1 MDELI
6 RERKEAIEQ
15 VFGADAYKC
24 VISNPISG
32 SEYRKI
38 EMNRMNGLWY
48 LEKYTEKQVF
58 HENKDDR
65 EAKVF
70 LSEVFGNSF
79 KNMNIWTSEYEHTL
93 RLSKKG
99 KLMTGKQRIQK
110 QQAPK
115 VKVRHNREKN
125 YILSPGTKI
134 DPLIDMGVFTKDGK
148 VVNSM
153 YDKYRQIN
161 RFIEIVDDE
170 VKNLPDK
177 KLTIIDFGC
186 GKSYLTFILYYY
198 FTEIKKAEVE
208 MIGLDLKQDVIEK
221 CNQTAKKYGYDGLRF
236 EVGDIGKYQNTGDI
250 DVVISLHACDT
261 ATDYALFNAISWKAK
276 MIFSVPCCQHEINNQ
291 IRSENFSLLT
301 RYGIVKERFSALL
314 TDSIRCNLLEVCGY
328 RTQMVE
334 FVAFEH
340 TPKNIMIRAARKG
353 MSSLEKMTE
362 VETVIREFHLEPTL
376 YKLLDESGYL
386 PKREL

>member
-6 RERKEAIEQ
+6 REREEAIEK

-32 SEYRKI
+32 TEYRKI

-58 HENKDDR
+58 HEKKDDR
-65 EAKVF
+65 EAKSF
-70 LSEVFGNSF
+70 LCEVFGDSF
-79 KNMNIWTSEYEHTL
+79 KNMNIWTEEYEYTL

-99 KLMTGKQRIQK
+99 KLMTGKQRVQK

-115 VKVRHNREKN
+115 VKVGHNREKN
-125 YILSPGTKI
+125 YILPQGTKI
-134 DPLIDMGVFTKDGK
+134 EPLIDMGVFTKEGK

-208 MIGLDLKQDVIEK
+208 MIGLDLKADVIEK
-221 CNQTAKKYGYDGLRF
+221 CNQTAKKYGYDGLHF
-236 EVGDIGKYQNTGDI
+236 EVGDIGKYQNSGDI

-291 IRSENFSLLT
+291 IKSETFSLLT

-340 TPKNIMIRAARKG
+340 TPKNIMIRAVRKG
-353 MSSLEKMTE
+353 KGSSDKMTE
-362 VETVIREFHLEPTL
+362 VQSVINEFHLEPTL
-376 YKLLDESGYL
+376 YRLLDEGGYL
-386 PKREL
+386 SK